1 MITTF
6 YFRGKILKNK
16 YLTFSY
22 IYNRVG
28 GTGLIPVPTSHTT
41 IRAVRHTAVP

>member
-22 IYNRVG
+22 IYKKAHP
-28 GTGLIPVPTSHTT
+28 LSQADAH
-41 IRAVRHTAVP
+41 

>member
-22 IYNRVG
+22 IYKKKRTNFHKQMR
-28 GTGLIPVPTSHTT
+28 IEQ
-41 IRAVRHTAVP
+41 